1 MSAGEIQLA
10 ALGMQ
15 DAHLTGSPQISYL
28 KGVYRRHTPFGVQSF
43 QIPFENKNISWGGQ
57 GICRIP
63 YKGDMIQSL
72 TLAVTLPPLF
82 PSSTQSK
89 WPVPAQV
96 QSPQPYLWIDD
107 KGPYS
112 TFIGVTTFFTVETIT
127 NPPWIPSPLSQY
139 ISYSPSENKFVLT
152 GASSV
157 SINVADVATSAVF
170 WGLDPNA
177 FSSTRTIN
185 GQSVKTWKSFSLT
198 TIQAGWVPYA
208 PSATLNATNS
218 ILFQGGATLTNAKN
232 GITFEASCLK
242 FSSFGAVV
250 ASSTYI
256 NVSPMGSL
264 TFKYPGTYAVLI
276 EPSGIGQPTK
286 VGIGHTSSD
295 GHPLGTWTYDYS
307 YTYTVQFSDQNPRV
321 LLPIKVTDTSQY
333 YFLDFQGASGQT
345 LGATSEVSAMDIN
358 EFWTVGTTGGPI
370 SRSNVNLTQGWTR
383 SSFTQQVLRTTSE
396 TFSFFSA
403 GLYNIY
409 GTLTTDSANTIT
421 SVGLW
426 QNDFGTKLVTQW
438 NTTQA
443 ASPSVNFS
451 LPVQVLSTSNSYS
464 LRIGTNGSNLYQT
477 SMIGLEYFGYVSTSI
492 SPQENDFR
500 QNGLLAQTQKLTN
513 YPLGQAN
520 VNLYSTTTNY
530 GLSEHIHITPGGNL
544 TFSNSANYRITSY
557 FETSNAYVSNVSIWT
572 GTSDT
577 GPWTQ
582 GYSRSL
588 PLGISGGYAI
598 DLVVDASTN
607 FSSTFF
613 QIQMGLTGSLAGQIT
628 TDVTSNAYFT
638 FLGVSS
644 NAPTVNYGYV
654 DSVGTY
660 LIESAELKI
669 GGQSVQTLTGEVIEI
684 YNDLFVPQEN
694 QPGLTLLTGKLDTSW
709 VYTLPGSIGRTYY
722 INLPFFFYGNHE
734 LSLPICS
741 LGLHD
746 LEVYINFN
754 NFQTLLNTLGQI
766 PTPESV
772 QTSMI
777 VDYAYLSTP
786 EIDWF
791 SSHRQDYIIRQ
802 YQYDTFSLGSSL
814 TFDINF
820 KGPVRELYFV
830 IQDASA
836 TPYVYSTDPGI
847 GLTVT
852 LNGED
857 YLDGST
863 LENHFLR
870 YMAPLTSYARQPDR
884 ILHLVP
890 LCRRPQDPRPSGSI
904 NMSRIYQKKFEL
916 SLPTLSS
923 LNTKTLRV
931 IAVSYNVL
939 RVENGLAG
947 IMYQ

>member
-15 DAHLTGSPQISYL
+15 DIHLTGSPQVSYL

-43 QIPFENKNISWGGQ
+43 NIPFENKNISWGGQ

-63 YKGDMIQSL
+63 YKGDMIQSM

-82 PSSTQSK
+82 PSSTQNK

-96 QSPQPYLWIDD
+96 QNPQPYLWIDD

-112 TFIGVTTFFTVETIT
+112 TFIGVTTFFTLATIT
-127 NPPWIPSPLSQY
+127 NPPWIPFPLSQY
-139 ISYSPSENKFVLT
+139 ISYSPSANRFVLT

-170 WGLDPNA
+170 WGLDPHSY
-177 FSSTRTIN
+177 SSTRTIN
-185 GQSVKTWKSFSLT
+185 GQSVKTWTSFSLT

-218 ILFQGGATLTNAKN
+218 VLFQGGATLTNSVN
-232 GITFEASCLK
+232 GIPFSASCLN
-242 FSSFGAVV
+242 FSSFGAIV

-256 NVSPMGSL
+256 TVSPMGSL
-264 TFKYPGTYAVLI
+264 IFKYPGTYAVLI
-276 EPSGIGQPTK
+276 EPSGIGQPTS

-307 YTYTVQFSDQNPRV
+307 YAYTVQFSDQNPRV
-321 LLPIKVTDTSQY
+321 LLPIKVTDTTQY
-333 YFLDFQGASGQT
+333 YFLDFQGASGQA
-345 LGATSEVSAMDIN
+345 LGTTSEVSAMDIN
-358 EFWTVGTTGGPI
+358 EFWTLGTTAGPI

-383 SSFTQQVLRTTSE
+383 SSFTQQVLTATSE
-396 TFSFFSA
+396 TFSFFAA
-403 GLYNIY
+403 GLYNMY

-426 QNDFGTKLVTQW
+426 QNDFGPKLVTQW

-464 LRIGTNGSNLYQT
+464 LRIGTKGSNLYQT

-500 QNGLLAQTQKLTN
+500 QNGLLAQSQNLTN
-513 YPLGQAN
+513 YKLGQAN
-520 VNLYSTTTNY
+520 INLYSTTTTY

-557 FETSNAYVSNVSIWT
+557 FETSNAYVSNVSVWT
-572 GTSDT
+572 GASDA

-613 QIQMGLTGSLAGQIT
+613 QIQMGLTGSLTGQLT
-628 TDVTSNAYFT
+628 TNVTSNAYFT

-644 NAPTVNYGYV
+644 NAPVVNYGYV

-669 GGQSVQTLTGEVIEI
+669 GGQSVQTLTGEMIEI
-684 YNDLFVPQEN
+684 YNDLFVAQEN

-709 VYTLPGSIGRTYY
+709 VYTLPGSPGRTYY

-741 LGLHD
+741 LGLQD

-754 NFQTLLNTLGQI
+754 NFQPLLNTTGQVG
-766 PTPESV
+766 TPDSII
-772 QTSMI
+772 TSMI
-777 VDYAYLSTP
+777 TDYAYLSAP
-786 EIDWF
+786 EINWF

-802 YQYDTFSLGSSL
+802 YQYDTFNLGSSL

-820 KGPVRELYFV
+820 SGPVREIYFV

-870 YMAPLTSYARQPDR
+870 YVAPLTGYARQPDR
-884 ILHLVP
+884 VLHMVP

-939 RVENGLAG
+939 RVENGLSG